1 MRRLA
6 LAGLA
11 AAACHGGPDARHA
24 EVASPVRLI
33 DWQNYTYTLGNG
45 LGPVTVTQGDA
56 DFAITADGKVAPA
69 GAGVEG
75 QGSYHV
81 EPPQFADVNNDGVED
96 AVISAVTATGGTG
109 QFSEI
114 DVYTVRD
121 HKVVDL
127 ATIAGGD
134 RGDGGIRGVTVDGA
148 VIVVER
154 NVLAEG
160 DGICCASKMQ
170 TERWVWRS
178 GALVEDVAARTPV
191 TPVSPPGPPRGRP

>member
-6 LAGLA
+6 IALLA
-11 AAACHGGPDARHA
+11 AAACGHRGPDVRHA

-45 LGPVTVTQGDA
+45 LGPVTVTKGDA
-56 DFAITADGKVAPA
+56 DFAIA
-69 GAGVEG
+69 GGEG

-81 EPPQFADVNNDGVED
+81 EPPQFADIDQDGVED

-109 QFSEI
+109 QFSEV

-127 ATIAGGD
+127 ATITGGD
-134 RGDGGIRGVTVDGA
+134 RGDGGIRSVTIDGA
-148 VIVVER
+148 AIVVER

-170 TERWVWRS
+170 TERWVWKA
-178 GALVEDVAARTPV
+178 GALVEDVAARTAV
-191 TPVSPPGPPRGRP
+191 TPVSPPGPPRGQL